1 MLLGIH
7 FLVVMLERII
17 EACCSV
23 TGLDFIHWF
32 VINIS
37 CTADTLK
44 VPENASGSPLLLP
57 QGSIELSNSNNKTG
71 YHAPCPPDRDH
82 TYIFRICLV
91 KNMSNRNDW
100 STLYDARDVVRRLE
114 GSLCGFLLGI
124 YPRASEHCKQAS

>member
-1 MLLGIH
+1 VLLVHDPDAI
-7 FLVVMLERII
+7 
-17 EACCSV
+17 SV